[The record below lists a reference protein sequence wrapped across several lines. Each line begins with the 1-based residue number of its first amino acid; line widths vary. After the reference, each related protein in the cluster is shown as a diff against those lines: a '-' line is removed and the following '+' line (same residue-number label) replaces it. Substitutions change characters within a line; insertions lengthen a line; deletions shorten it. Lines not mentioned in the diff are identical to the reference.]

1 VLLFTYYGDSGC
13 IGEHDWTQQGG
24 VRGMGLRTP
33 GDHVMDAALLAL
45 IGGNL
50 ALLGVLLYLLRRL
63 KRLREMKDRLSDRDS

>member
-1 VLLFTYYGDSGC
+1 
-13 IGEHDWTQQGG
+13 
-24 VRGMGLRTP
+24 MGLRTP
-33 GDHVMDAALLAL
+33 GDHLMDAALLAL